1 MLRLNNIIRLTKT
14 ELAVFRHLT
23 DSPHALPKT
32 VAEYRAALLAAVP
45 RLQKADTLLERQ
57 AADCALHLLGAIK
70 RSL

>member
-1 MLRLNNIIRLTKT
+1 MLRLNNQIRLTKS

-45 RLQKADTLLERQ
+45 RLEKAHTLLERQ
-57 AADCALHLLGAIK
+57 GADCALHLLGNVK
-70 RSL
+70 ESP